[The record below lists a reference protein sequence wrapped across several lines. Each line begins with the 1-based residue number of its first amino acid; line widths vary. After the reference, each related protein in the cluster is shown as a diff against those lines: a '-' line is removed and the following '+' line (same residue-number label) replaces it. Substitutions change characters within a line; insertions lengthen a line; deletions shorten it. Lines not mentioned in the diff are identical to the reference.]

1 MPHRPLSAWIG
12 AAELSADGTARL
24 RYPPEVNHGDERAD
38 ARILPEFAD
47 GWQRRAI
54 TLDAGFPALGLA
66 RPVPGPGAGEAVIE
80 LDNYARPVRV
90 SQAAAEVISRA
101 EDAWPDGPLSGADL
115 AVLAGEDKT
124 VGYLLADRLA
134 AEGNPPPELFHVLP
148 WGLVD
153 ELAGQVTA
161 VLGGAA
167 PPAAVVELGHW
178 FGPAGSRFTAALEQ
192 LDEGLRDADPAL
204 SRVAATALCSRLL
217 AIDPAR
223 LPEPTRLVLAGLAGR
238 LNEADPYLA
247 FTARRAAARLRPGA
261 GLAGATPIR
270 LRTRLTP
277 AADSATGVRTLSQ
290 DEAREPF
297 TVRLLVTAAGRAE
310 ITVSTPLPEGAE
322 RGVLDAYGVMLV
334 PVRVTG
340 EGDSTR
346 YLIPLRAADDR
357 LSGRLDLPLPAGRF
371 VEADL
376 DGPPVG
382 AAEAAFLNPGEVQ
395 RSIRAVRT
403 RSGRAPWRQL
413 AGLLPETSPLRTVIT
428 RET

>member
-12 AAELSADGTARL
+12 VAELSADGTARL

-54 TLDAGFPALGLA
+54 TLDAGSPALGLA
-66 RPVPGPGAGEAVIE
+66 RPGSGEAVIE

-90 SQAAAEVISRA
+90 SQAAAAIISRA
-101 EDAWPDGPLSGADL
+101 EDAWPDGPLSRADL
-115 AVLAGEDKT
+115 AVLTGEDKA

-134 AEGNPPPELFHVLP
+134 AEGNPAPELFHVLP

-161 VLGGAA
+161 MLDGAA
-167 PPAAVVELGHW
+167 PPAAVIELGHW

-217 AIDPAR
+217 AIDPVR
-223 LPEPTRLVLAGLAGR
+223 LPEPTRLALAGLAGR
-238 LNEADPYLA
+238 LNAADPYLT
-247 FTARRAAARLRPGA
+247 FTARRAAARLLPGA
-261 GLAGATPIR
+261 SPAAASPIR
-270 LRTRLTP
+270 LRTWLTP

-310 ITVSTPLPEGAE
+310 ITVSTPLPEGTE
-322 RGVLDAYGVMLV
+322 RGVLDAYGVILV

-340 EGDSTR
+340 EGGSTR
-346 YLIPLRAADDR
+346 YLIALRAADDR

-382 AAEAAFLNPGEVQ
+382 AAEAAFLSPDEVQ

-403 RSGRAPWRQL
+403 RSGRAPWRRL
-413 AGLLPETSPLRTVIT
+413 AELLPATSPLRALIT
-428 RET
+428 REA